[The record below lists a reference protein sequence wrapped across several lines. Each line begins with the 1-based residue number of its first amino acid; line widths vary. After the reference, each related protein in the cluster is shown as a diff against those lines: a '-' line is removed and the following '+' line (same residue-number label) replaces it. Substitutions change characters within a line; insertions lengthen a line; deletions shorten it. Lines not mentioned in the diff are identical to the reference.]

1 MNTLIEV
8 YSGLLM
14 IGDPHLES
22 RVPGFRKD
30 DYPRVV
36 LNKVVWCLNY
46 ARENQLLPV
55 FLGDVFHLPRDN
67 ANWLLGEL
75 MVHFHPA
82 VLGIYGN
89 HDVRQNELA
98 EDDSLDVLVKAGRY
112 ILLDGNPWRVSVNGQ
127 LVVVGGTSWGR
138 RLPESF
144 DRNTDAGRPALVFW
158 VSHHDVRVPGYED
171 QGRFDPR
178 PISGIDV
185 VVNGHI
191 HRRLSDCPT
200 GSTLWVTPGNIAR
213 RSRSDATEQHVPAAL
228 RIDIDV
234 DSWAAHHVEV
244 PHQPFDEV
252 FYASLLPDPATS
264 DDMNAPSSAF
274 VNGLAEMLAR
284 KTDTAAGLMAFL
296 ELNLGQFDKAVAEE
310 IRKLAEEITNNG
322 R

>member
-1 MNTLIEV
+1 
-8 YSGLLM
+8 M

-36 LNKVVWCLNY
+36 ISKVAWCLDF
-46 ARENQLLPV
+46 ARKNQLLAV
-55 FLGDVFHLPRDN
+55 FLGDLFNLPRDN

-112 ILLDGNPWRVSVNGQ
+112 ILLDGNPWVGRISGRPVI
-127 LVVVGGTSWGR
+127 VGGTSWGR
-138 RLPESF
+138 RLPASF
-144 DRNTDAGRPALVFW
+144 DRDGLTDQSGLVFW

-171 QGRFDPR
+171 RGYFDPR
-178 PISGIDV
+178 QIPGIDV

-191 HRRLSDCPT
+191 HRRLSDCPA
-200 GSTLWVTPGNIAR
+200 GSTLWLTPGNIVR
-213 RSRSDATEQHVPAAL
+213 RNRSDATKEHVPAAL
-228 RIDIDV
+228 QIDIGPDT
-234 DSWAAHHVEV
+234 WRAHHLEV
-244 PHQPFDEV
+244 PHRPYDEV
-252 FYASLLPDPATS
+252 FYESVVPDLVAFG
-264 DDMNAPSSAF
+264 DADAPRSAF
-274 VNGLAEMLAR
+274 VDGLAEMLAR

-296 ELNLGQFDKAVAEE
+296 ELNLGQFDEAVAAE